1 MQIEIV
7 GANIMMRINVQHSD
21 VKAKVRCNIRDK
33 LDQINFNLTEFF
45 KDIVSFV
52 QKVWEYIE
60 EFFTAKDKL
69 YEGQNADEET
79 T

>member
-1 MQIEIV
+1 M
-7 GANIMMRINVQHSD
+7 
-21 VKAKVRCNIRDK
+21 DK

-60 EFFTAKDKL
+60 KFFTAKDKL
-69 YEGQNADEET
+69 YEGQNAEESEA
-79 T
+79 